1 MQTIEVDDSVYQFL
15 ESKVQGFGDSPNVVL
30 RRLLGIGAP
39 KLQAARPVETKSPQ
53 AGPKRGKAPKAN
65 LRDLVRVGSLSE
77 GQVLY
82 LHDYR
87 GTKVSGVQAHIRG
100 NDLECKGQIK
110 SMSAL
115 ACDYMK
121 TQGYDND
128 SYRGPE
134 HWFTAQGRSVKDLWD
149 EYLKAFPK

>member
-1 MQTIEVDDSVYQFL
+1 MRKIEVDDAVYQFL
-15 ESKVQGFGDSPNVVL
+15 ESKVQGFGDSPNLVL
-30 RRLLGIGAP
+30 KRLLGIGTLKQEP
-39 KLQAARPVETKSPQ
+39 SKPVEISAAKVG
-53 AGPKRGKAPKAN
+53 AIRGKAPKAN

-87 GTKVSGVQAHIRG
+87 GTKISGVQANIRA
-100 NDLECKGQIK
+100 NDLESKGKLQ

-115 ACDYMK
+115 AREHMK
-121 TQGYDND
+121 IQGYDND

>member
-1 MQTIEVDDSVYQFL
+1 VQKIDVDDSVYQFL
-15 ESKVQGFGDSPNVVL
+15 ESKVQGFGDTPNVVL
-30 RRLLGIGAP
+30 KRLLGIGTP
-39 KLQAARPVETKSPQ
+39 KLQASNSIEIRSPK
-53 AGPKRGKAPKAN
+53 AGSMRGKAPKAN
-65 LRDLVRVGSLSE
+65 FRDLVRAGSLSE

-87 GTKVSGVQAHIRG
+87 GAKVSGVQAHIHG
-100 NDLECKGQIK
+100 NDLECEGKIQ

-115 ACDYMK
+115 ARNHMK
-121 TQGYDND
+121 IQGYDND

-149 EYLKAFPK
+149 EYLKVFSK

>member
-1 MQTIEVDDSVYQFL
+1 MQKIDVDDDVYQFL
-15 ESKVQGFGDSPNVVL
+15 ESKVQGFGDTPNTVL
-30 RRLLGIGAP
+30 RRLLGIGAS
-39 KLQAARPVETKSPQ
+39 KLQASNSGDIKHPHATSM
-53 AGPKRGKAPKAN
+53 RGKAPKAN

-87 GTKVSGVQAHIRG
+87 GTKVGGVEACIHG
-100 NDLECKGQIK
+100 NNLEYKGQIQ

-115 ACDYMK
+115 ARAHMK
-121 TQGYDND
+121 IQGYDND

-134 HWFTAQGRSVKDLWD
+134 HWFTAQGQSVKDLWI
-149 EYLKAFPK
+149 EYLKAFPR

>member
-1 MQTIEVDDSVYQFL
+1 MQKIEVDDSVYQFL
-15 ESKVQGFGDSPNVVL
+15 ESKVQGFGDSPNFVL
-30 RRLLGIGAP
+30 RRLLGIGTA
-39 KLQAARPVETKSPQ
+39 KLQASKPVETKSSH
-53 AGPKRGKAPKAN
+53 AASKRGKAPKAN
-65 LRDLVRVGSLSE
+65 LRDLVRVGSLAE

-87 GTKVSGVQAHIRG
+87 GAKVGGVQAHIRG
-100 NDLECKGQIK
+100 NDLDCKGQIQ

-115 ACDYMK
+115 ARDHMK
-121 TQGYDND
+121 IQGYDND

>member
-1 MQTIEVDDSVYQFL
+1 MQKIEVDDSVYQFL

-30 RRLLGIGAP
+30 RRLLGIGTP
-39 KLQAARPVETKSPQ
+39 KLQASKPVATKSPS
-53 AGPKRGKAPKAN
+53 AGLKRGKAPKAN
-65 LRDLVRVGSLSE
+65 LQDLVRVGSLSE

-87 GTKVSGVQAHIRG
+87 GTKINGVQAHIRG
-100 NDLECKGQIK
+100 NGLECKGKIQ

-115 ACDYMK
+115 ARDHMK
-121 TQGYDND
+121 TQGYDNN

-134 HWFTAQGRSVKDLWD
+134 HWFTAQGRSIKDLWD